1 MKQVTIPLNAVW
13 AIVVSLCGGS
23 ITLGTMVWNQAQF
36 QQKVILKL
44 DQFDKSQAVME
55 KLLSE
60 SEDTKVFKQFIL
72 IRVNQIDGD
81 ISIIKKKVDGLY
93 GYSLVK
99 KRKKD
104 D

>member
-1 MKQVTIPLNAVW
+1 MKQITIPLTMVW
-13 AIVVSLCGGS
+13 SLVVALASGS
-23 ITLGTMVWNQAQF
+23 ITLGTMLWNQAQF

-44 DQFDKSQAVME
+44 DQFDKSQNVIE
-55 KLLSE
+55 KLLAE

-72 IRVNQIDGD
+72 IRVNQADSRIDV
-81 ISIIKKKVDGLY
+81 ISKKVDGLY

-104 D
+104 E